1 AAPPNDPVRALSR
14 LKTLDVP
21 QSEGACD
28 DPAHSCCVSRAN
40 RRPPGTELSKNA
52 ISVRAT
58 GCALPYTTTTS
69 RNTRRLPFF
78 VIAAKSVQ
86 VAIASASVQR
96 PFLHIGRKE
105 ILQTKLEHSM
115 GWGITRQD
123 RGS

>member
-1 AAPPNDPVRALSR
+1 MIRLILFAYLALIAVLLVPNSP
-14 LKTLDVP
+14 KTI
-21 QSEGACD
+21 
-28 DPAHSCCVSRAN
+28 
-40 RRPPGTELSKNA
+40 

-78 VIAAKSVQ
+78 VITAKSVQ
-86 VAIASASVQR
+86 VPIASASVQR

-123 RGS
+123 PGS